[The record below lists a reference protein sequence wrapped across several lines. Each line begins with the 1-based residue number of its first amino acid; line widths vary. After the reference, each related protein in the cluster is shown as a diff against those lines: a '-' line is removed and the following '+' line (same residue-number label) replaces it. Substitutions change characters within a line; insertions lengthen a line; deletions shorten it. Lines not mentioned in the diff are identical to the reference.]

1 MVKGRRAIMNN
12 NTLAKRLLEHAAVL
26 ESNGENLYRWRA
38 YRKAASVV
46 QMHARPLS
54 ELLAEGGRQALVA
67 IPGLGAHLAYTL
79 EGLIRTGQFRTMGAD
94 EVSTDPR
101 QRLTSLPGVGPRLA
115 VRMRDE
121 LGITTLDEA
130 ERAARDG
137 RLEKVGVGAKRLRG
151 LLQALDYRRQ
161 REDNSETTVSEPPVA
176 DLLAVDE
183 EYRTLAQAKG
193 PRLASWNGTPA
204 DEVPVLQSRHGEWT
218 FCAAFSTTPLAYRLG
233 LTRDWVVIRFSN
245 GTDSG
250 ERTMVTET
258 RNYLRGQRV
267 VRGRERECQA
277 CWAS

>member
-1 MVKGRRAIMNN
+1 MNN
-12 NTLAKRLLEHAAVL
+12 DTLAKRLLEYAAVL
-26 ESNGENLYRWRA
+26 ESNGENLYRVRA
-38 YRKAASVV
+38 YRKAASAVK
-46 QMHARPLS
+46 MHPRPLS

-67 IPGLGAHLAYTL
+67 IPGLGEHLAYTL

-94 EVSTDPR
+94 EVPTDPR
-101 QRLTSLPGVGPRLA
+101 ERLTSLPGVGPRLA

-121 LGITTLDEA
+121 LGITTVDEA

-137 RLEKVGVGAKRLRG
+137 QLRKVGVGPKRLRG
-151 LLQALDYRRQ
+151 LLEAIEFRRQ
-161 REDNSETTVSEPPVA
+161 RDEDAEPAPSEPSVN

-183 EYRTLAQAKG
+183 EYRSLAEGRG
-193 PRLASWNGTPA
+193 PHLAG
-204 DEVPVLQSRHGEWT
+204 EVPVLQTRRGEWT
-218 FCAAFSTTPLAYRLG
+218 FCATFSTIPLAYRLG

-250 ERTMVTET
+250 ERIVVTET
-258 RNYLRGQRV
+258 RNYLRGQHV